1 MRLSLF
7 ILGVFAAVICIEIPA
22 EAQNGGWC
30 AYYDE
35 AFGGARICG
44 FNSVWTTCAALAG
57 TAHPVRT
64 TSRPTTSG
72 TEGTNRID
80 WALQLFDRS
89 PPRLARNAALH
100 RAQKV

>member
-1 MRLSLF
+1 
-7 ILGVFAAVICIEIPA
+7 
-22 EAQNGGWC
+22 
-30 AYYDE
+30 
-35 AFGGARICG
+35 
-44 FNSVWTTCAALAG
+44 LAG

-64 TSRPTTSG
+64 TSRPRTSG
-72 TEGTNRID
+72 TEGTIRID